1 MTRWLFSTNAK
12 DIGTLYLI
20 FAVFAG
26 MLIMPDLNLAICWN
40 TLIVIIYLYFIVP
53 SNIKVKNLIIDILR
67 KPAVN
72 NKLRDYTQEYFFF
85 SFQII

>member
-26 MLIMPDLNLAICWN
+26 GLIMPDLNLAICWN
-40 TLIVIIYLYFIVP
+40 SLIIIRYLYLIVP
-53 SNIKVKNLIIDILR
+53 SNIKVKILIIDILR
-67 KPAVN
+67 KPAVIKN
-72 NKLRDYTQEYFFF
+72 LEIIRKNT
-85 SFQII
+85 SF